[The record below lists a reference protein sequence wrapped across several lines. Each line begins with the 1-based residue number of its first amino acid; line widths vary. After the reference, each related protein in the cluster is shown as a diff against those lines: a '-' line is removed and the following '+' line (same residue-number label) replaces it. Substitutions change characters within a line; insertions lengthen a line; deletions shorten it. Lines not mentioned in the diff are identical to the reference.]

1 MNYTILYCQGRF
13 LNKPKI
19 KKGAQKSPWFLRKCN
34 KMGKSIPVIVKQ
46 RLLVHYKNELKV
58 LDNRKMVKHVKDI
71 NLKLF
76 FTYNKKENLRKVVRE
91 RGKTRLCH

>member
-1 MNYTILYCQGRF
+1 
-13 LNKPKI
+13 
-19 KKGAQKSPWFLRKCN
+19 
-34 KMGKSIPVIVKQ
+34 MGKSIPVIVKQ

-76 FTYNKKENLRKVVRE
+76 FTYSKKENLRKVVRE